1 MAKRRGRP
9 PKSPTSSAKKATNDP
24 DDDDG
29 TRRKLDVTLID
40 DEDLEEID
48 NLTPKKA
55 EMLLKN
61 LDLLREKVKEKAMVD
76 GDTSVQDHLTQF

>member
-9 PKSPTSSAKKATNDP
+9 PKSPSSSAKKATNDP

-40 DEDLEEID
+40 DEELEEID

-55 EMLLKN
+55 KMLLKN
-61 LDLLREKVKEKAMVD
+61 LDLLCEKVKEKAMVD
-76 GDTSVQDHLTQF
+76 GDTSNQS